1 MQRFPWKIFIKFL
14 LLVLDPTSEISLS
27 TLDHLTDL
35 DIQTLHP
42 LNEADLSHLFRQNL
56 SSLQKLALPR
66 NTTDDVIKH
75 ICIQSTFA
83 KCLTHLNLSNCSSV
97 SNRSVL
103 LINKYLHNLEE
114 LILNFNTNI
123 NDFAFIGLSICGI
136 GKSIEWL
143 DSTLIDRQF
152 IEELPIWT
160 CNITHQ
166 TSCQCQLPNLISS
179 SCMKLRLRDFNFDYD
194 EYSDRILSMLTKHK
208 FFPDYFDSINQLQ
221 QLKSL
226 KLSQCIQLTNRLFR
240 FGLCSLPN
248 LKYLDVSGCEKLNDR
263 NLALIGQSC
272 PSLET
277 IDLTGCH
284 RITDDG
290 KQILRSN
297 AKRVKIIEF

>member
-1 MQRFPWKIFIKFL
+1 MH
-14 LLVLDPTSEISLS
+14 
-27 TLDHLTDL
+27 HLTDL
-35 DIQTLHP
+35 DIQTLYP

-56 SSLQKLALPR
+56 GSLKKLALPR

-75 ICIQSTFA
+75 ICIQSSFG
-83 KCLTHLNLSNCSSV
+83 KSLTHLNLSNCSSL

-103 LINKYLHNLEE
+103 LINKYLHALEE
-114 LILNFNTNI
+114 LILNYNTNI

-143 DSTLIDRQF
+143 DVTLIDRQF

-160 CNITHQ
+160 YTITHQ
-166 TSCQCQLPNLISS
+166 APCQCQPPNLISS
-179 SCMKLRLRDFNFDYD
+179 TCIKLRLRDFNFEYD
-194 EYSDRILSMLTKHK
+194 EYSDRVLSMLTKHP
-208 FFPDYFDSINQLQ
+208 FFHEYFHSINELQ
-221 QLKSL
+221 RLKSL

-248 LKYLDVSGCEKLNDR
+248 LKYLDVSGCDKFNDR
-263 NLALIGQSC
+263 NLALIGSAC

-284 RITDDG
+284 RMSDNG

>member
-1 MQRFPWKIFIKFL
+1 MEFL
-14 LLVLDPTSEISLS
+14 LAVDLTSEISLS

-35 DIQTLHP
+35 DIQTLYP

-56 SSLQKLALPR
+56 SSLKKLALPR

-75 ICIQSTFA
+75 ICTQSTFA
-83 KCLTHLNLSNCSSV
+83 QHLTHLNLSNCSSL

-114 LILNFNTNI
+114 LILNYNTNI

-143 DSTLIDRQF
+143 DSILIDRQF
-152 IEELPIWT
+152 VEELPIWT

-166 TSCQCQLPNLISS
+166 ISCQCQLPNFISS
-179 SCMKLRLRDFNFDYD
+179 ACMKLRLRDFNFDYD
-194 EYSDRILSMLTKHK
+194 EYSNRILSMLTKHK
-208 FFPDYFDSINQLQ
+208 LFTEYFHSINQLQ
-221 QLKSL
+221 RLKTL

-240 FGLCSLPN
+240 FGLQSLPN
-248 LKYLDVSGCEKLNDR
+248 LKNLDISGCDKFTDQ
-263 NLALIGQSC
+263 NLALLGYAC

-284 RITDDG
+284 RITDGG
-290 KQILRSN
+290 KQMLRSI
-297 AKRVKIIEF
+297 AKRVKITEF